1 MRPAKGS
8 VLLCESFASAG
19 FCVHPFLY
27 PDLDVRQI
35 GRKILTD
42 HSARKDKKCVV
53 KVLVLECLNAFE

>member
-8 VLLCESFASAG
+8 VLLSESFASAG

-42 HSARKDKKCVV
+42 HSARKDKKCGESVSV
-53 KVLVLECLNAFE
+53 GVFECFE